1 MGIGDD
7 AALINPS
14 NNQQLVVATDT
25 LVEGVH
31 FPVDATAKQIGT
43 RALCVN
49 LSDMAAMGAQPRWF
63 TLALTLPEEKANSD
77 WLAGFSA
84 GIAEIAEQF
93 DIALVGG
100 DTTSGPLT
108 VSLTLLGEV
117 PAAESLQRSGAKV
130 GDTVFVTGNLG
141 DGAAGL
147 NALSIISDC
156 CIDSDRL
163 LQNFYTP
170 LPQVRTGIKLRGI
183 ASACIDISDGL
194 VADLGHICQAS
205 AVAATIYT
213 QQLPIAADV
222 RTLAPNDCID
232 WALFGGDDYQLC
244 FTVSADKLV
253 AVEQMIDSGDLVASK
268 IGIIDIATEAPK
280 ASGNLVTV
288 LDSNNS
294 PVEIN
299 KQGYDHF
306 GKANS

>member
-1 MGIGDD
+1 LGIGDD
-7 AALINPS
+7 GALINTS
-14 NNQQLVVATDT
+14 DNQQLVVASDT
-25 LVEGVH
+25 LVKGVH

-63 TLALTLPEEKANSD
+63 TLALTLPEEKANRL
-77 WLAGFSA
+77 WLADFSA

-117 PAAESLQRSGAKV
+117 PVAESLQRSGAKV
-130 GDTVFVTGNLG
+130 GDSVFVTGDLG

-147 NALSIISDC
+147 KLTSSILDIS
-156 CIDSDRL
+156 IDSDRL
-163 LQNFYTP
+163 LHRFYS
-170 LPQVRTGIKLRGI
+170 PQPQIESAIKLRGI
-183 ASACIDISDGL
+183 ATACIDISDGL

-205 AVAATIYT
+205 HVAATIYT

-222 RTLAPNDCID
+222 RTLAPNNCID

-244 FTVSADKLV
+244 FTVTADKLD
-253 AVEQMIDSGDLVASK
+253 AIEQLINSGELNASK
-268 IGIIDIATEAPK
+268 IGIIDRVNEA
-280 ASGNLVTV
+280 ANTSAGLVTV

-306 GKANS
+306 G

>member
-14 NNQQLVVATDT
+14 DNQQLVVASDT

-31 FPVDATAKQIGT
+31 FPATATAKQIGT

-77 WLAGFSA
+77 WLADFSA

-117 PAAESLQRSGAKV
+117 PPAESLQRSGAQV
-130 GDTVFVTGNLG
+130 GDSVFVTGNLA

-147 NALSIISDC
+147 KWISSINNIFN
-156 CIDSDRL
+156 DSDRL
-163 LQNFYTP
+163 LQRFYS
-170 LPQVRTGIKLRGI
+170 PQPQIKTGIQLRGI

-194 VADLGHICQAS
+194 VADLGHICQSS
-205 AVAATIYT
+205 AVAATIYIE
-213 QQLPIAADV
+213 QLPIAADV
-222 RTLAPNDCID
+222 RKLGADNCIN
-232 WALFGGDDYQLC
+232 WALFGGDEYQLC
-244 FTVSADKLV
+244 FTVSADNLSTL
-253 AVEQMIDSGDLVASK
+253 EQWIDSGELHASK
-268 IGIIDIATEAPK
+268 IGTIDK
-280 ASGNLVTV
+280 AAKAVNSSTNLVTV
-288 LDSNNS
+288 LDCNNN
-294 PVEIN
+294 PIAVN

-306 GKANS
+306 G